1 MEVTPDFDDVIN
13 WLNALKKLVE
23 DEKNLSVLVPDEIEI
38 CKRYGLSDIQI
49 YSGIEII
56 ADVIGAELDV
66 REYSEDSGGYE
77 KSFMF
82 NGIKVFQYFWDEE
95 GEKNNEN
102 AD

>member
-49 YSGIEII
+49 YSGIEVI
-56 ADVIGAELDV
+56 ADVIGMKLDI
-66 REYSEDSGGYE
+66 RDYRNDGYE

-82 NGIKVFQYFWDEE
+82 NGIKVFQYFGKEE

>member
-1 MEVTPDFDDVIN
+1 M
-13 WLNALKKLVE
+13 KL
-23 DEKNLSVLVPDEIEI
+23 
-38 CKRYGLSDIQI
+38 DIRD
-49 YSGIEII
+49 YSH
-56 ADVIGAELDV
+56 D
-66 REYSEDSGGYE
+66 GYE

>member
-1 MEVTPDFDDVIN
+1 MEVTPDFEDVIN

-49 YSGIEII
+49 YSGIEVI
-56 ADVIGAELDV
+56 ADVIGMKLDI
-66 REYSEDSGGYE
+66 RDYSHDGYE

-82 NGIKVFQYFWDEE
+82 NGIKVFQYFGKEE

-102 AD
+102 ED